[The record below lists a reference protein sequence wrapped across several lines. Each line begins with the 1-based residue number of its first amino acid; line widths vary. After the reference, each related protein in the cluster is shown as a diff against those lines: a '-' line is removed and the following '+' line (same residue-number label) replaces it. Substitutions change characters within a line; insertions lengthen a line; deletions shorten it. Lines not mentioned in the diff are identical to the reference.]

1 MSTKWLLDASAVL
14 AWLQEE
20 RGAEVVDEVIDAS
33 AILSINA
40 AEVLH
45 KLMGRGATPDKAH
58 EILDRLAV
66 PVIDFSSGHLRA
78 AARFSKVTGL
88 SLGDRCCLGV
98 AETMGLTAVT
108 ADRQWAAVSDRVRL
122 IREATSHA

>member
-1 MSTKWLLDASAVL
+1 MPIKWLLDASAVL

-20 RGAEVVDEVIDAS
+20 RGAEVVDEVLDSS

-40 AEVLH
+40 VEVLH
-45 KLMGRGATPDKAH
+45 KLMGRGATPEQAR

-66 PVIDFSSGHLRA
+66 PIVDFGGAHLRA
-78 AARFSKVTGL
+78 TARFSKVAGL

-98 AETMGLTAVT
+98 AESMSITAVT
-108 ADRQWAAVSDRVRL
+108 ADRQWATVSDRVRL
-122 IREATSHA
+122 IREASSHA

>member
-1 MSTKWLLDASAVL
+1 MPIKWLLDASAVL

-20 RGAEVVDEVIDAS
+20 RGAEVVDEVIDSS
-33 AILSINA
+33 AILSLNA

-45 KLMGRGATPDKAH
+45 KLMGKGATPEQAR

-66 PVIDFSSGHLRA
+66 PVIDFGNEHLRA
-78 AARFSKVTGL
+78 TARFSKVAGL

-98 AETMGLTAVT
+98 AETMSLTAVT

-122 IREATSHA
+122 IRDASSHA